1 MENGNYSLESV
12 QATLGEIV
20 DHFQEHLNG
29 RTKTAFWTEVAA
41 KINRADGSADWTWRY
56 PQGVL
61 AGTICPS
68 ERFSAAV
75 QALAASLDDV
85 PVRIARAEQVNVL
98 SEPGDIRPGSYV
110 MGSSQ
115 VCARPGCVVVFVSNH
130 PRRIYCPVCSPPR
143 R

>member
-1 MENGNYSLESV
+1 MDHGSGSLGSV
-12 QATLGEIV
+12 QETLGGIV
-20 DHFQEHLNG
+20 EHFQEHLNG
-29 RTKTAFWTEVAA
+29 STKTAFWTEIAA

-61 AGTICPS
+61 AGTISPS

-75 QALAASLDDV
+75 LALAASLDDV
-85 PVRIARAEQVNVL
+85 PVRIARAEQVKVI
-98 SEPGDIRPGSYV
+98 SEPGDVRPGSYV
-110 MGSSQ
+110 MGRSQ

-143 R
+143 K